1 MNLGNLKAESFNK
14 KYIGIGFGKNAMS
27 SNAEK
32 DTVANVNLRRET
44 ILTDSYNSGEDIR
57 FFFGELFPISN
68 KLVHGYEFI
77 YSDVNNLNDSD
88 YYSTNSAFNTDFTE
102 ARLNKVYDIN
112 YRLGKTNKN
121 RLNYLLL
128 GLSYADVNYKS
139 SHQNGAVVNDVNLS
153 FPGINIGIGAEQKFE
168 KFNIDY
174 RINYSGYFST
184 QSFGL
189 DEITSDTGYGDYYKL
204 DDNISA
210 SINIKHLFGETN
222 SDLTK
227 KNKLLADKK
236 NRSDYIGGWFV
247 GLNYI
252 FSSNAYTGHLDSE
265 TANTSGAFGHLYD
278 SRDSSSTP
286 EISLG
291 KIDPSNGF
299 FGYSGFELNYSEGY
313 EANPKISSS
322 SIGSSETT
330 LENSF
335 SLNYILGHNITSG
348 ALFYKL
354 GFNATDVVV
363 NYNNNAS
370 SETQKFNAYGINLG
384 IDYEKPFRDFN
395 FISGLGL
402 TKFIVDNNQ
411 ELDGSGIYDVT
422 DTMAIDDVLYL
433 KFGIKKYF

>member
-1 MNLGNLKAESFNK
+1 MKKIFISIFLFNLVVMNLGNLKAESFNK

-44 ILTDSYNSGEDIR
+44 ILTDSYNGGEDIR

-88 YYSTNSAFNTDFTE
+88 YYSTNSASNIDFTE

-153 FPGINIGIGAEQKFE
+153 FPGVNIGIGSEQKFE

-222 SDLTK
+222 SDLNK

-236 NRSDYIGGWFV
+236 IDQIILEV
-247 GLNYI
+247 GL
-252 FSSNAYTGHLDSE
+252 L
-265 TANTSGAFGHLYD
+265 
-278 SRDSSSTP
+278 
-286 EISLG
+286 
-291 KIDPSNGF
+291 
-299 FGYSGFELNYSEGY
+299 
-313 EANPKISSS
+313 
-322 SIGSSETT
+322 
-330 LENSF
+330 
-335 SLNYILGHNITSG
+335 
-348 ALFYKL
+348 
-354 GFNATDVVV
+354 V
-363 NYNNNAS
+363 
-370 SETQKFNAYGINLG
+370 
-384 IDYEKPFRDFN
+384 
-395 FISGLGL
+395 
-402 TKFIVDNNQ
+402 
-411 ELDGSGIYDVT
+411 
-422 DTMAIDDVLYL
+422 
-433 KFGIKKYF
+433 